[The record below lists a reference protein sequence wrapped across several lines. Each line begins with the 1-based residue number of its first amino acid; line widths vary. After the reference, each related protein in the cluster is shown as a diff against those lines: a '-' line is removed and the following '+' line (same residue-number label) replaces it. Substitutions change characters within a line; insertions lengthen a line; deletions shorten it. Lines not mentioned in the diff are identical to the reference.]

1 MGMKFVKQND
11 PDAYPVKLS
20 PSNSHGS
27 VAGISFLKSYN
38 IFPKETAK
46 YPAVFDE
53 KEKMLTVDLSGAPG
67 GKKKGKN

>member
-1 MGMKFVKQND
+1 M
-11 PDAYPVKLS
+11 KLS